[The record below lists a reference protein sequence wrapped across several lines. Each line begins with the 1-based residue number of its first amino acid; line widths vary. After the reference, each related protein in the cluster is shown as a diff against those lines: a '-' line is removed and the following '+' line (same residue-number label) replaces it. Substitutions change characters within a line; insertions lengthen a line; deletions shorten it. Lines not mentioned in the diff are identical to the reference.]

1 MHTMRAKTG
10 SCRVG
15 GFTLVELMV
24 TVSIA
29 AILLAIGVPP
39 FSRLIS
45 SNRMATQTNELVASL
60 NLARAEAVRRS
71 AGVSLRTD
79 ATSNEFAG
87 GWKVFIDS
95 DLDGT
100 LASASDTL
108 RQAAA
113 LAAKTTVRRVTRT
126 TVSAGV
132 FTYADA
138 TTALTDRLFITFNSR
153 GGNNSTSS
161 PSFFRVCD
169 SGNAAIPGRIVQ
181 VNTIGRISLDSAS
194 ATCP

>member
-1 MHTMRAKTG
+1 MVTTRTSTG
-10 SCRVG
+10 APLRH

-24 TVSIA
+24 TLSIA
-29 AILLAIGVPP
+29 AILLAVGVPP

-45 SNRMATQTNELVASL
+45 NNRMATQTNELVSSL

-71 AGVSLRTD
+71 SGVSLRTD
-79 ATSNEFAG
+79 ATTNEFAS

-95 DLDGT
+95 DLDG
-100 LASASDTL
+100 AAPSSGDVI

-113 LAAKTTVRRVTRT
+113 LSAKTTVRRVTRT

-132 FTYADA
+132 FTYANA

-153 GGNNSTSS
+153 GGNNSSSS

-169 SGNAAIPGRIVQ
+169 SGNSAIPGRIVQ
-181 VNTIGRISLDSAS
+181 VNTIGRISLDSAT
-194 ATCP
+194 AACP

>member
-1 MHTMRAKTG
+1 MQAKN
-10 SCRVG
+10 CFKRVR

-24 TVSIA
+24 TLSIA
-29 AILLAIGVPP
+29 AILLAVGVPP

-45 SNRMATQTNELVASL
+45 NNRMATQTNELVSSL

-71 AGVSLRTD
+71 SGVSLRTD
-79 ATSNEFAG
+79 ATTNEFAG

-95 DLDGT
+95 DLDG
-100 LASASDTL
+100 AAPSAGDVI

-113 LAAKTTVRRVTRT
+113 LSARTTLRRVTRT
-126 TVSAGV
+126 TVSPGV

-138 TTALTDRLFITFNSR
+138 PTALTDRLFLTFNSR
-153 GGNNSTSS
+153 GGNNSSSS

-181 VNTIGRISLDSAS
+181 VNTIGRISLDSAT

>member
-1 MHTMRAKTG
+1 MQAKN
-10 SCRVG
+10 CFKRVG

-24 TVSIA
+24 TLSIA
-29 AILLAIGVPP
+29 AILLAVGVPP

-45 SNRMATQTNELVASL
+45 NNRMATQTNEMVASL

-71 AGVSLRTD
+71 SGVSLRT
-79 ATSNEFAG
+79 G
-87 GWKVFIDS
+87 GWKVFIDA

-100 LASASDTL
+100 AASAGDVI
-108 RQAAA
+108 RQSAA
-113 LAAKTTVRRVTRT
+113 LSAKTTLRRVTRT
-126 TVSAGV
+126 TVSPGV
-132 FTYADA
+132 FSYADA

-153 GGNNSTSS
+153 GGNNSNSA

-169 SGNAAIPGRIVQ
+169 SGNTTIPGRILQ
-181 VNTIGRISLDSAS
+181 VNTIGRISLDSAT